1 MVAWSRMDVL
11 DILRALFEIIV
22 LWVIFYQLYRVFKGS
37 RAAAILGGLVIIM
50 LFIYFLVD
58 IIHASVLQ
66 RIVGAIIPIGT
77 ILVIVFQTEIR
88 TALAKLGSSPLLH
101 GLMQQHGNSDTF
113 ILRVCDSVSYLTSK
127 RFGAL
132 IAIARKD
139 NLHDVVS
146 NATRLDAIYTRELV
160 GTIFMP
166 KTLLHDGAVIV
177 NHERVEYA
185 SAILPVSDRELK
197 DASLGL
203 RHRAGI
209 GLAEKSDAVVIIVSE
224 ETGTISLAVGNALQR
239 NLSLDLLRE
248 RLKELLYAQDEES
261 PDQEPDHTDADS

>member
-1 MVAWSRMDVL
+1 MDAL
-11 DILRALFEIIV
+11 DVLRALFEITV
-22 LWVIFYQLYRVFKGS
+22 LWVIFYQLYRVFKDS
-37 RAAAILGGLVIIM
+37 RAAAILGGLLIIM

-77 ILVIVFQTEIR
+77 LLVIVFQTEIR

-101 GLMQQHGNSDTF
+101 GIMQQQGNSDTF
-113 ILRVCDSVSYLTSK
+113 ISCVCD
-127 RFGAL
+127 FGAL
-132 IAIARKD
+132 IAICRKD
-139 NLHDVVS
+139 NLHDLVS
-146 NATRLDAIYTRELV
+146 NATRVDALYTRELV

-177 NHERVEYA
+177 NHQRVAFA

-224 ETGTISLAVGNALQR
+224 ETGTISLAVGNVLQR
-239 NLSLDLLRE
+239 NLSLDLLHE
-248 RLKELLYAQDEES
+248 RLKELLYAHDEETQ
-261 PDQEPDHTDADS
+261 DQESDHTDADD

>member
-1 MVAWSRMDVL
+1 MDVL
-11 DILRALFEIIV
+11 DILRALFEIAV
-22 LWVIFYQLYRVFKGS
+22 LWAIFYQLYRVFKDS

-77 ILVIVFQTEIR
+77 ILAILFQAEIR
-88 TALAKLGSSPLLH
+88 TTLARLGSSPFLRT
-101 GLMQQHGNSDTF
+101 LMRQQKGSETF
-113 ILRVCDSVSYLTSK
+113 ISRVCDSVSYLTSK

-132 IAIARKD
+132 IAICRQDKLPD
-139 NLHDVVS
+139 IVN
-146 NATRLDAIYTRELV
+146 NAPRLDALYSRELI

-177 NHERVEYA
+177 DHERVVAA
-185 SAILPVSDRELK
+185 SAILPVSDKELK
-197 DASLGL
+197 DASMGL

-224 ETGTISLAVGNALQR
+224 ETGTISLAVGSVLQR
-239 NLSLDLLRE
+239 NISLTLLQE
-248 RLKELLYAQDEES
+248 RLEELLYADHEE
-261 PDQEPDHTDADS
+261 TAN